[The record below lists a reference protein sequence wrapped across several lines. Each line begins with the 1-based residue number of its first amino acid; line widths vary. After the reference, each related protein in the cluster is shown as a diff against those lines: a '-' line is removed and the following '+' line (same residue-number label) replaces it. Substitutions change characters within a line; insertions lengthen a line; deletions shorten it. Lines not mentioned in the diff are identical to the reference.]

1 MSKTTFTELKKEA
14 VKNLEE
20 KSDLYYDVLVDMS
33 SGPVKE
39 AEVLREIIKRL
50 INTEEKYRHLAKT

>member
-1 MSKTTFTELKKEA
+1 MSKSTFTELKKEA

-33 SGPVKE
+33 SSPVKE
-39 AEVLREIIKRL
+39 AEVLREIIQRL
-50 INTEEKYRHLAKT
+50 VNTEEKYGHLAKT